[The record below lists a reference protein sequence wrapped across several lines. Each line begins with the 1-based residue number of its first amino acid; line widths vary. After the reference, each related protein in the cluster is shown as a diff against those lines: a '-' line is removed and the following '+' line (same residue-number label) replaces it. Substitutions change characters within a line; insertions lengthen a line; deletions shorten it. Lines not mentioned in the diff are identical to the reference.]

1 MAMTVFHI
9 DPAAV
14 SAMTDSLRADAAQ
27 LQLLDD
33 VNVPDL
39 WPLGEFSAAL
49 SQAIT
54 KANTDAEALRAEA
67 NRIAAA
73 MDLAADAAVAVDD
86 RTCRKLEA
94 SL

>member
-1 MAMTVFHI
+1 MDIFELEASLVNSH
-9 DPAAV
+9 
-14 SAMTDSLRADAAQ
+14 TDSLRADAAQ

-33 VNVPDL
+33 VNVPDF

-73 MDLAADAAVAVDD
+73 MDLAVDAAVAVDD

>member
-14 SAMTDSLRADAAQ
+14 SAMTDSLRADAEQ

-73 MDLAADAAVAVDD
+73 MDLAVDAAVAVDD

-94 SL
+94 PL